1 MAITTDYLGLT
12 LPEGSNNA
20 DFSVLNT
27 AFKKIESGIQAIDEW
42 QYIGV
47 YNFGSGADNEGVS
60 QWNFSSI
67 NPEAVHGIRMQLD
80 GVVFGSA
87 WAPTVKVFGA
97 VYATTLPGNTY
108 FCDINNMKSFE
119 KGNYSGYIDFKML
132 NNKYDARDRDTV
144 MSRITGKAYLN
155 NSVTEGLSSNLILT
169 NGCGFSV
176 APTGGTL
183 RIFAQTRPG
192 V

>member
-12 LPEGSNNA
+12 LPEGSDNA
-20 DFSVLNT
+20 DISVLNT

-60 QWNFSSI
+60 RWNFSSI
-67 NPEAVHGIRMQLD
+67 DSEGVHGIRMQLD
-80 GVVFGSA
+80 DVVFGSP
-87 WAPTVKVFGA
+87 WAPTVKVFPAG
-97 VYATTLPGNTY
+97 YATVLPGNVY
-108 FCDINNMKSFE
+108 FRDVDNMKSFA
-119 KGNYSGYIDFKML
+119 KGTYSGYIDFKML
-132 NNKYDARDRDTV
+132 NNKYDARDRDNV
-144 MSRITGKAYLN
+144 MSKITGKAYLN
-155 NSVTEGLSSNLILT
+155 NSVTEGLATRYILT

-183 RIFAQTRPG
+183 RIFVQTRPG